1 MIRNLK
7 RGCKVDTNLW
17 SQPAVAAILE
27 SGRIAVLDMP
37 GLSRLISFL
46 TTQEPYMKNNMIRR
60 IRENSVIY
68 ALCSVKPELWLSKG
82 LYRPFYRIKGFKG
95 IHFLFASIMMETKI
109 NAKKHARKASTMVHP
124 MSLFDITG
132 SAKAFKCK

>member
-1 MIRNLK
+1 MLCEARTIVKQRTL
-7 RGCKVDTNLW
+7 
-17 SQPAVAAILE
+17 PA
-27 SGRIAVLDMP
+27 
-37 GLSRLISFL
+37 
-46 TTQEPYMKNNMIRR
+46 
-60 IRENSVIY
+60 
-68 ALCSVKPELWLSKG
+68 
-82 LYRPFYRIKGFKG
+82 FYRIEGFKG